1 MKSKFVLEL
10 YVRLKNG
17 ETLAPDSITNEFGV
31 CERTFYRYVTDLKS
45 FFEQHDERRLIR
57 DKDTGTYRLA

>member
-17 ETLAPDSITNEFGV
+17 ETLAPESVTNEFGV

-45 FFEQHDERRLIR
+45 FFFFFYERRLIR
-57 DKDTGTYRLA
+57 DQDTVRSA

>member
-17 ETLAPDSITNEFGV
+17 EALAPESVTEEFGV
-31 CERTFYRYVTDLKS
+31 CERTFYRYVNDLKS
-45 FFEQHDERRLIR
+45 FFEKHDDRRLIR
-57 DKDTGTYRLA
+57 DKETGTYKLA

>member
-17 ETLAPDSITNEFGV
+17 ETLAPDSVTNEFGF